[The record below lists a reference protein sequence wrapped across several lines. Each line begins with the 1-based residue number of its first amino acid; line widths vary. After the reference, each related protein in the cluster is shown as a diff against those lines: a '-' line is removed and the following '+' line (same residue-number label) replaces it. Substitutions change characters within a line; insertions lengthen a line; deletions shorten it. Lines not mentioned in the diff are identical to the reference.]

1 VPEPTPRDEILT
13 GRDESTPFR
22 AHARVIV
29 VVAVVVL
36 LVGGLVYG
44 LFAAFGG
51 KQGGPTM
58 PAPTP
63 AALNDRY

>member
-1 VPEPTPRDEILT
+1 MTEPKPRDEILT

-22 AHARVIV
+22 AQGRVILV
-29 VVAVVVL
+29 IAVVVL
-36 LVGGLVYG
+36 LVGGLIYG

-63 AALNDRY
+63 AALTSAA